1 MAYSVVVYAYASL
14 LWRYMDIEI
23 EFTDEAEE
31 EQGQEAAQKQQ
42 EGGVEIVEEETGP
55 PFYAQ
60 EDSTFIPLTW
70 SRKLPR
76 SFYRGSDP
84 EWQEFIRFAND
95 RPRHKK
101 AQDQLV
107 QIVYTGSTQ
116 HPTISRHIG
125 MDPKVGKYWLDISFP
140 DGPPQEY
147 ERSGI
152 EIGDGFVAWSQQKV
166 DSEQQW
172 RWQRALWPEAA
183 AGGVWA
189 TGKVLVGMNW
199 RRLKRGLGIE
209 GADEMA
215 SPQERMRAALEA
227 VEKRS
232 AEAAGG
238 VGKKTQ
244 QTEPNGSPADAV
256 ARRTSEVDSSPP
268 SSSSP
273 DRTGE
278 RPRATPPPDRPTIS
292 GLNIPLPSVPL
303 PPFTQGPKPSQQSPG
318 PISPHDL
325 PPVSHDL
332 PIALHVFRHSL
343 AKAWNPKKPELP
355 RGTVLIQGL
364 VEVKGARG
372 RILFDVESAYDPRQ
386 GKFMQVNAGVRG
398 VKKWKQSPRG
408 GP

>member
-1 MAYSVVVYAYASL
+1 
-14 LWRYMDIEI
+14 MDIEI
-23 EFTDEAEE
+23 EFTDEDEE
-31 EQGQEAAQKQQ
+31 EMSQEEAQQQ
-42 EGGVEIVEEETGP
+42 HEGGVEIVDEQSGP

-70 SRKLPR
+70 SKKLPR

-125 MDPKVGKYWLDISFP
+125 ADPKVGKYWLDISFP

-166 DSEQQW
+166 SSEQQW

-189 TGKVLVGMNW
+189 MGKVLVGMNW
-199 RRLKRGLGIE
+199 RRFKRAVGIE
-209 GADEMA
+209 GVDETA
-215 SPQERMRAALEA
+215 SPHEKLRAAIQA
-227 VEKRS
+227 VEKINADNS
-232 AEAAGG
+232 S
-238 VGKKTQ
+238 GKGPDGMGNKTQQQ

-256 ARRTSEVDSSPP
+256 VRRTTEGDPTPSPSTSS
-268 SSSSP
+268 
-273 DRTGE
+273 GQ
-278 RPRATPPPDRPTIS
+278 RPRANSNGDRPTVT
-292 GLNIPLPSVPL
+292 GLGIPLPSVPYPFSQQASPSSESHSPTTIDPNAL
-303 PPFTQGPKPSQQSPG
+303 PPA
-318 PISPHDL
+318 
-325 PPVSHDL
+325 SHDL
-332 PIALHVFRHSL
+332 PIAMHVFRHSL

-364 VEVKGARG
+364 VEVKGGRG

-386 GKFMQVNAGVRG
+386 GKFVQVNAGVRG
-398 VKKWKQSPRG
+398 VKKWKQSPKG